1 MQEREPLDADDVLG
15 ELDDIDVQAIERE
28 ELAASRK
35 LSSIEAGR
43 RKGGLAGAA
52 IAGAMLTMQEIYEG
66 PPPDDSVVVSESPD
80 DPTDIDTD
88 GIDVTVG
95 GVQVWAPP
103 PGPPAEQQ

>member
-1 MQEREPLDADDVLG
+1 MQEPEPLDVDDGLG

-52 IAGAMLTMQEIYEG
+52 ISGAMLTLQEIYEG
-66 PPPDDSVVVSESPD
+66 PPPDESAVVSESPD

-88 GIDVTVG
+88 GIEVTVG
-95 GVQVWAPP
+95 EVQVWAPP
-103 PGPPAEQQ
+103 PAPPQDG